1 MRSGRYFF
9 LVALATLVSCGR
21 QGEIAD
27 RPATPQSGS
36 ARLKYAEG
44 FSISRDSSF
53 TWVEVTAPY
62 PGSHGGYKYLLVPK
76 GVSVPQHDADVRVIR
91 TPVSSIVCTSTSHI
105 PLLDYL
111 DQTDKLTG
119 FPTTDYISSDKMR
132 QRVDRGK
139 VIDVGVDNGLNV
151 EVISALKPEL
161 LMGYTMTA
169 EYGQFKKIEELG
181 IPVVINAD
189 YLEKHPLGRAEWIKF
204 AAVFFG
210 EEDKADSVFTEI
222 ERDYLQTKQLA
233 SGLKVKPTILTG
245 IMYGDA
251 WFLPGG
257 KNYASTILADAGYAY
272 PWNDD
277 PSTGFIELSF
287 ETVFLKA
294 HACDYW
300 IGVGPFQSRNEIKAA
315 DDRYAQFD
323 AFTNNRVFSYD
334 ARKGA
339 KGGNEYLELGY
350 LRPDIILRD
359 LVKISHPELLPEH
372 KLFFYRRLE

>member
-1 MRSGRYFF
+1 MKFGRYFF
-9 LVALATLVSCGR
+9 LAALSTLVSCGR
-21 QGEIAD
+21 
-27 RPATPQSGS
+27 PAEVAEQTAPIRHTPTG
-36 ARLKYAEG
+36 LKYAQG
-44 FSISRDSSF
+44 FSIIRDSTF
-53 TWVEVTAPY
+53 TWVEVKTPY
-62 PGSHGGYKYLLVPK
+62 PGSPGGYKYLLVPK
-76 GVSVPQHDADVRVIR
+76 GISVPPHDADVRVIR

-151 EVISALKPEL
+151 EVITALKPEL

-204 AAVFFG
+204 AAAFFG
-210 EEDKADSVFTEI
+210 EDTKADSVFAEI
-222 ERDYLQTKQLA
+222 ERDYLQTKLLA
-233 SGLKVKPTILTG
+233 SALKVKPTILTG

-257 KNYASTILADAGYAY
+257 KNYAATILADAGYTY
-272 PWNDD
+272 PWNED

-300 IGVGPFQSRNEIKAA
+300 IGAGPFQSRNEIKAA
-315 DDRYAQFD
+315 DERYAQFD
-323 AFTNNRVFSYD
+323 AFKNNRVFSYD

-372 KLFFYRRLE
+372 KLFFHRRLE